1 MKLNT
6 VVRSALFLFVL
17 GIMPST
23 YGGIT
28 WRMDSSSGGPNSIT
42 VNPGDSGFITGFLEV
57 TGPELGAPSL
67 TWQTTVQFA
76 STGTAFSN
84 ITLSPS
90 QAPLASVYI
99 PPSTAL
105 FSTPTERTM
114 NSFVFPATNLTS
126 RTELFRIPFAVSA
139 AADLGSSFTFNI
151 VADSTSGSSAPTSV
165 NVNGAPVSGSFGGT
179 EFTINVTA
187 VPEPSSIALLAVAG
201 GGLALRRLRRKSKSV
216 A

>member
-6 VVRSALFLFVL
+6 IVRSALFLFVL

-42 VNPGDSGFITGFLEV
+42 VNPGDSGFVTGFLEV
-57 TGPELGAPSL
+57 TGPELAAPSL

-76 STGTAFSN
+76 SIGTAFSN
-84 ITLSPS
+84 ITLGPA
-90 QAPLASVYI
+90 QAPSSSVYF
-99 PPSTAL
+99 PPTTAA
-105 FSTPTERTM
+105 FSTPTERTL

-139 AADLGSSFTFNI
+139 ATNPGSSFTFNI

-165 NVNGAPVSGSFGGT
+165 NVNGAPVTGSFGGT
-179 EFTINVTA
+179 EFTITA

-201 GGLALRRLRRKSKSV
+201 GGLALRRLRRKLKSV